1 MNNILDLNDD
11 NCSSCQICGA
21 VCPIEAIS
29 FSFDKFGFYRPVID
43 ERKCV
48 SCGKCKKSCVKFV
61 QDWKTIAK
69 TEEVYSAINNDKA
82 ILADS
87 SSGGVATALYEYAL
101 SNGYKCFGVYYDD
114 DVHIA
119 KGFVIKNKNEIE
131 KARHSKYIPVYAET
145 VLREIVKSDEK
156 WLIIAQPCMLYGL
169 KEALKVNH
177 KNLDN
182 FVLIDFFCH
191 GVPSQIIWN
200 KQIEELSKKYGEVR
214 NVNFRSKNAGW
225 HAYLLSFTSFGKQIY
240 EANVPFYDLFFSD
253 YMLNSTCSNCKV
265 RNLTDVPDIRI
276 GDFWGKKFDLSLEG
290 VSAVLCFSE
299 KGKKILENL
308 KEGFEFHREKLSSLL
323 PYQAVDK
330 HYSISQ
336 EIRKKMFSVMEN
348 PNGMKKA
355 IKIYENSLPTK
366 KKLILIGKRTVK
378 KIFNPKLQSK
388 IRRLFHKSNKE
399 TSK

>member
-1 MNNILDLNDD
+1 MNNILDLENEK
-11 NCSSCQICGA
+11 CSSCQICGA
-21 VCPIEAIS
+21 VCPVEAIS
-29 FSFDKFGFYRPVID
+29 FSFDKFGFYRPSLD
-43 ERKCV
+43 EKKCV
-48 SCGKCKKSCVKFV
+48 SCGKCKKSCVKFD
-61 QDWKTIAK
+61 QDWKTAAK
-69 TEEVYSAINNDKA
+69 TVELYSAINNDKA

-114 DVHIA
+114 DAHIA
-119 KGFVIKNKNEIE
+119 KGFVIKNKDEIE

-156 WLIIAQPCMLYGL
+156 WMIIAQPCMLYGL
-169 KEALKVNH
+169 KEALKANH

-200 KQIEELSKKYGEVR
+200 KQIEELSKKYGEVK

-225 HAYLLSFTSFGKQIY
+225 HAFLLSFTSFGKQIY
-240 EANVPFYDLFFSD
+240 ENNLPFYDLFFSD
-253 YMLNSTCSNCKV
+253 YMLNSACSDCKV
-265 RNLTDVPDIRI
+265 RDLTDIPDIRI
-276 GDFWGKKFDLSLEG
+276 GDFWGEKFDLSLEG

-299 KGKKILENL
+299 KGKKILENI
-308 KEGFEFHREKLSSLL
+308 KNGFEFHKEELSSLL

-330 HYSISQ
+330 HYSINQ
-336 EIRKKMFSVMEN
+336 KIREEMFSALEM

-355 IKIYENSLPTK
+355 IRIYESSLPAK
-366 KKLILIGKRTVK
+366 KRLIAVGKSAVKKL
-378 KIFNPKLQSK
+378 FNVKLQSK
-388 IRRLFHKSNKE
+388 IRRIFHKHNKE
-399 TSK
+399 STK